1 MLEWQASRTSF
12 QYFKN
17 ESIPVY
23 FFTNVPA
30 NEHVLFQLKPRSAH
44 SCCTV
49 CAFLTALRRGWGEAA
64 EGLGTLSWALGH
76 PSSGYQAAERHLLL
90 SLRVNPALTQNASRG
105 KSCFCLGR
113 WFSSTSSMNTP
124 NYLLPQNLQPD
135 NQPRK
140 AAGCQGAGSLCWDQ
154 LCACEL
160 QDSWHLL
167 TQPVY
172 LP

>member
-1 MLEWQASRTSF
+1 MLEWQASRTIF
-12 QYFKN
+12 QYLKN
-17 ESIPVY
+17 ESIPIY

-30 NEHVLFQLKPRSAH
+30 NKHVLSQLKPASAH

-49 CAFLTALRRGWGEAA
+49 CALLTALRKHWGEAA
-64 EGLGTLSWALGH
+64 EGLGTLRWALCH
-76 PSSGYQAAERHLLL
+76 SSSGYQAAECHLVL

-105 KSCFCLGR
+105 KSCFCLWR
-113 WFSSTSSMNTP
+113 WFSSTSTINTL

-154 LCACEL
+154 LCGCEL
-160 QDSWHLL
+160 QNSWHFL
-167 TQPVY
+167 TQPVC